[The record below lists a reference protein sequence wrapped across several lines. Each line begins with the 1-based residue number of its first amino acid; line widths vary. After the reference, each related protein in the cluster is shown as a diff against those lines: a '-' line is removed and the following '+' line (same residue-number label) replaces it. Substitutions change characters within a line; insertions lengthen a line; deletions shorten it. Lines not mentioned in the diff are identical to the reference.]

1 MTVGSRNA
9 KCKMENANSAWLV
22 TTGCG
27 SPRVTPGRPGRA
39 AFAFCILNFALLAT
53 ACSGSE
59 EKTAAATP
67 ATPAAVQVGQENVVT
82 VKREEI
88 VTGPIISGELRAQ
101 REATVRAE
109 LGGSMVAVNVEE
121 GQTIRKGTVL
131 GRIEAITLEDTRQS
145 AASAV
150 SSAENQLAV
159 ARREA
164 ERTEQLVSAGALAAR
179 DLDIAK
185 ANVTAAE
192 AQVADARARLVSAQ
206 KQLGDAVLR
215 APIDGIVSDRP
226 VNVGDVVSPGTAL
239 FTIIDP
245 SSMRLEAS
253 VPSEELSALRVGAA
267 VQFSVRGYEQPFQ
280 GRIER
285 VSPQADP
292 VTRQVPIFVAIPNVG
307 GRLVA
312 GLFAE
317 GRVVSAA
324 ADGLV
329 VPGNA
334 VNTTE
339 ESPWVLRVANGKA
352 EKVPVTLGLRD
363 PRTERVQIASGV
375 YEGDVLLR
383 GAGQGI
389 TPGTPVSVGAGTR
402 E

>member
-1 MTVGSRNA
+1 MQNNTWARGHGVKRSDFH
-9 KCKMENANSAWLV
+9 SALLRH
-22 TTGCG
+22 
-27 SPRVTPGRPGRA
+27 S
-39 AFAFCILNFALLAT
+39 AFAFCIVHFAFLAV
-53 ACSGSE
+53 ACSSGE

-67 ATPAAVQVGQENVVT
+67 RPVSAVQVGQENIVT
-82 VKREEI
+82 VKREQI
-88 VTGPIISGELRAQ
+88 VSGPIISGALRAQ

-109 LGGSMVAVNVEE
+109 LGGSMVQVNVEE
-121 GQTIRKGTVL
+121 GQQVRKGTLL
-131 GRIEAITLEDTRQS
+131 GRIEASTLEDARQS

-150 SSAENQLAV
+150 SAAENQLAV

-164 ERTEQLVSAGALAAR
+164 ERTQQLVSAGALATR

-192 AQVADARARLVSAQ
+192 AQVADARTRLVSAQ

-215 APIDGIVSDRP
+215 APIDGIVADRP
-226 VNVGDVVSPGTAL
+226 VNTGDVVSVGTAL

-245 SSMRLEAS
+245 TSMRLEAS
-253 VPSEELSALRVGAA
+253 VPSEELSALRVGAT
-267 VQFSVRGYEQPFQ
+267 VQFTVRGYDKPFH

-285 VSPQADP
+285 ISPQADP

-317 GRVVSAA
+317 GRVVTAA

-329 VPGNA
+329 VPTNA
-334 VNTTE
+334 VNTTDE
-339 ESPWVLRVANGKA
+339 APWVLRVNNGKA
-352 EKVPVTLGLRD
+352 ERVPVKLGLRD
-363 PRTERVQIASGV
+363 PRTERVQIAEGV

-383 GAGQGI
+383 GASQGI
-389 TPGTPVSVGAGTR
+389 TPGTPVNVGGTR
-402 E
+402 